1 MLYYGLVEP
10 NGEMQVDLFY
20 DHRVMDGV
28 EVFRILRDAEATMNR
43 DILAELTRA
52 PAAP

>member
-10 NGEMQVDLFY
+10 NGEMQVDVFY

-43 DILAELTRA
+43 DIVAELAHA
-52 PAAP
+52 PPAP